1 MDKYY
6 QFSTTD
12 MRLLTRVLSFGP
24 TPSIPSSSA
33 QVKNYKEATRQLI
46 DMLPSY
52 LRSKHNWFS
61 STNFCSTH
69 KQLNPC
75 EAALEHLFEDFKHEL
90 STKLFETWIPLQ
102 LKGLLSPM
110 QCSLLMK
117 MEDLNAI
124 WLAPEAFAATFC
136 RKPDPEWELQT
147 NGCTA
152 CMLSRIGGDFQ
163 AVGFLGALLLG
174 GMKRDMDSMRV
185 TWCEGWLKGAM
196 ASKGK
201 EDEEI
206 LQMVFDRMHEMGDE
220 LREVRQRDKRVRQGK
235 GRALRRG
242 NEGRSPQKRSQAE
255 IVDAM
260 FELKGEDEAE
270 KSPLPQSAP
279 GARQRVEHWLH
290 QTPEIFQENVS
301 RETVFYDNY
310 VTPSAAA
317 DIREWNRQLSSSVDK
332 IADDEASTPLYS
344 PSLPT
349 PESPPSSTEK
359 SAFDHPMHPKRALL
373 NSPHDS
379 LVPTGL
385 NPNTQ
390 IPPPRPLRSPVS
402 SAAASLVEATPT
414 PPPPTQTL
422 TALFDSVLDDYF
434 GVHNPYMSSSSPNSP
449 NCSSVISDLTRR
461 TLARPEPLHIIHN
474 NCNFGPQRSHK
485 GDRIGGLW
493 KRRATA
499 AANGE
504 LNAFFPFNVSMTSF
518 PESDRLS
525 MFLPAPFNVTEK
537 GSGRSS
543 SVCSHDSAVKAGAES
558 TDEWETVGEDN
569 ADEVE
574 QVTQRAYG
582 SRKRGN

>member
-1 MDKYY
+1 
-6 QFSTTD
+6 
-12 MRLLTRVLSFGP
+12 
-24 TPSIPSSSA
+24 
-33 QVKNYKEATRQLI
+33 
-46 DMLPSY
+46 
-52 LRSKHNWFS
+52 
-61 STNFCSTH
+61 
-69 KQLNPC
+69 
-75 EAALEHLFEDFKHEL
+75 
-90 STKLFETWIPLQ
+90 
-102 LKGLLSPM
+102 
-110 QCSLLMK
+110 
-117 MEDLNAI
+117 
-124 WLAPEAFAATFC
+124 
-136 RKPDPEWELQT
+136 
-147 NGCTA
+147 
-152 CMLSRIGGDFQ
+152 
-163 AVGFLGALLLG
+163 
-174 GMKRDMDSMRV
+174 MDSMRV

-220 LREVRQRDKRVRQGK
+220 LREE
-235 GRALRRG
+235 G

-379 LVPTGL
+379 LVPT
-385 NPNTQ
+385 
-390 IPPPRPLRSPVS
+390 
-402 SAAASLVEATPT
+402 AASLVEATPT